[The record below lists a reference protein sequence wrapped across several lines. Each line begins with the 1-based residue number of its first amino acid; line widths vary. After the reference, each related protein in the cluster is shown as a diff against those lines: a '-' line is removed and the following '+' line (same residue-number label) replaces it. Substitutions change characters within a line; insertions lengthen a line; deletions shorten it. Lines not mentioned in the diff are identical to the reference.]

1 MGVTGRRQEKLPMV
15 PAGYN
20 AMRHEDLRIRP
31 FQLADENSVVQLWRE
46 CGLVVSWNNPHKDIR
61 RKLGVQA
68 ELFLVGTDGTQLIAT
83 VMAGYDGHR
92 GWMNYL
98 AVAPAYR
105 RRGIGRRMVE
115 EIQKRLHAL
124 GCPKINLQVRSSN
137 TDVIEFY
144 QKLGFAVDDAVSL
157 GKRLETD

>member
-1 MGVTGRRQEKLPMV
+1 MH
-15 PAGYN
+15 
-20 AMRHEDLRIRP
+20 HEDLRIRP
-31 FQLADENSVVQLWRE
+31 FQLADEDPVVQLWHE
-46 CGLVVSWNNPHKDIR
+46 CGLVVPWNNPHKDIR

-68 ELFLVGTDGTQLIAT
+68 ELFLVGAHGTELIAT

-92 GWMNYL
+92 GWINYL
-98 AVAPAYR
+98 AVASAYR

-115 EIQKRLHAL
+115 EVEKRLQAL

-144 QKLGFAVDDAVSL
+144 QRIGFAVDDAVSL